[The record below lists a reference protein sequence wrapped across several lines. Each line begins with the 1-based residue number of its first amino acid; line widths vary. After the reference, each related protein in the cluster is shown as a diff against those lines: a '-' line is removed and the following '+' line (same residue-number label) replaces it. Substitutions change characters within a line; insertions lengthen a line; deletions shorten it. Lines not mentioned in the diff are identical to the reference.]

1 MALLYYILCKP
12 RGFMTIEFQ
21 KKKKKRLIRMDII
34 KAEFKDSSER
44 WDMILILKNKL
55 N

>member
-21 KKKKKRLIRMDII
+21 KKKKRLIRMDII

-44 WDMILILKNKL
+44 WDMILILKNKQ

>member
-21 KKKKKRLIRMDII
+21 KKKKKVDKDGYNQGRIQG
-34 KAEFKDSSER
+34 FKWEVGHDLDFEE
-44 WDMILILKNKL
+44 
-55 N
+55 